1 MPSRT
6 ITISEE
12 AYKRLKA
19 LKREGESFSDII
31 LRLTSKTSL
40 WNLAGI
46 LSKEEAEKLEETIVK
61 NREELKKAIEKR
73 AKQ

>member
-1 MPSRT
+1 MRKP
-6 ITISEE
+6 I
-12 AYKRLKA
+12 
-19 LKREGESFSDII
+19 F
-31 LRLTSKTSL
+31 KTSL